1 VIPVPT
7 KGIGDLLERVFV
19 AIPRQR
25 SLNKVWI
32 VQRQMEIVRKLKV
45 VSPDQEREVAEM
57 LLHGARLSDAV
68 SEVLARAQEQRG
80 AG

>member
-1 VIPVPT
+1 
-7 KGIGDLLERVFV
+7 
-19 AIPRQR
+19 
-25 SLNKVWI
+25 
-32 VQRQMEIVRKLKV
+32 MEIVRKLKV